1 MTELEMNLYEECVK
15 KMPSILLELKDK
27 KYTGRVAVPIYMD
40 GCIDTLVFDADKM
53 EPLYLEYRYG
63 LGEAEDGFGSSAYFD
78 DFELRKIEIKMTLT
92 DLFVKIAS
100 EQGATIDQKDIDFL
114 KRLEESDKEVN
125 YQRGFN
131 EALQLA
137 INAK

>member
-1 MTELEMNLYEECVK
+1 
-15 KMPSILLELKDK
+15 
-27 KYTGRVAVPIYMD
+27 
-40 GCIDTLVFDADKM
+40 M

-78 DFELRKIEIKMTLT
+78 DFELRKIQIKMTLT

-100 EQGATIDQKDIDFL
+100 EHGARIDQKDIDFL
-114 KRLEESDKEVN
+114 KRIEESDKEIN

>member
-1 MTELEMNLYEECVK
+1 MTELEMRLYEECIK
-15 KMPSILLELKDK
+15 KMPSILSELKSK
-27 KYTGRVAVPIYMD
+27 KYNGRVAVPIYVD

-63 LGEAEDGFGSSAYFD
+63 LGDAIEGLGSSAYFD
-78 DFELRKIEIKMTLT
+78 DFELRKIQIKMTLT

-100 EQGATIDQKDIDFL
+100 EHGARIDQKDIDFL
-114 KRLEESDKEVN
+114 KRIEESDKEIN

>member
-1 MTELEMNLYEECVK
+1 MTELEMSLYEECAK
-15 KMPSILLELKDK
+15 QIPDILSRIEKN
-27 KYTGRVAVPIYMD
+27 KYTGLMSFPIFID
-40 GCIDTLVFDADKM
+40 GCMDSLLFDTDKK

-63 LGEAEDGFGSSAYFD
+63 LGEAEEGLGSSAYFD

-100 EQGATIDQKDIDFL
+100 EHGARIDQKDIDFL
-114 KRLEESDKEVN
+114 KRLEESDKKIN

-137 INAK
+137 LKAK

>member
-1 MTELEMNLYEECVK
+1 MTELEMNLYEECMK
-15 KMPSILLELKDK
+15 QIPDILSRIEKNKYTRLMSFPIFIDGCMDSLLFDTDK
-27 KYTGRVAVPIYMD
+27 K
-40 GCIDTLVFDADKM
+40 

-63 LGEAEDGFGSSAYFD
+63 LGEAIEGLGSSAFFD
-78 DFELRKIEIKMTLT
+78 DFELRKIEIKMTIT

-100 EQGATIDQKDIDFL
+100 EQGATIEQKDIDFL